1 MSNVY
6 LYMYIVHLQMFY
18 TGQVLL
24 WAVCYI
30 GRVLLWGGHGLGQHY
45 KQQPGKELAR
55 GQFARQ
61 GACVGEGEGR
71 WGIFF
76 GPEMFLKMLEG
87 SLEMFS
93 LLVFQLQCNTSDFE
107 WKLNFT
113 FSLTMI

>member
-1 MSNVY
+1 
-6 LYMYIVHLQMFY
+6 MFD

-61 GACVGEGEGR
+61 GACVGEGKG
-71 WGIFF
+71 GGGFF
-76 GPEMFLKMLEG
+76 WSRNVFKNVRRQFGNV
-87 SLEMFS
+87 FS
-93 LLVFQLQCNTSDFE
+93 ACLSTA
-107 WKLNFT
+107 
-113 FSLTMI
+113 M

>member
-6 LYMYIVHLQMFY
+6 LYMYNVHLQMFY

-61 GACVGEGEGR
+61 GACVGEGEG
-71 WGIFF
+71 
-76 GPEMFLKMLEG
+76 GPPKAKSRPSHAFMTDATVCKMNAFTG
-87 SLEMFS
+87 
-93 LLVFQLQCNTSDFE
+93 LVNML
-107 WKLNFT
+107 
-113 FSLTMI
+113 